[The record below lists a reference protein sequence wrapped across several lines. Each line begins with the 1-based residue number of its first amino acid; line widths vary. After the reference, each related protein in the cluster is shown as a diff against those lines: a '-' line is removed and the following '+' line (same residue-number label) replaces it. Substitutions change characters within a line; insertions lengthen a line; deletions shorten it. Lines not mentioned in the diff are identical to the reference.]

1 MFALEKIWLYVFVLF
16 FKPFFGATPFPFG
29 TCFVLEMYTNTS
41 RQGVVAWHAS
51 KASVDIYDHIPVDN
65 ITAHIKDP

>member
-16 FKPFFGATPFPFG
+16 LPFFGATTFPFG
-29 TCFVLEMYTNTS
+29 THFVLEMYKNTS
-41 RQGVVAWHAS
+41 RQGVVARHAS
-51 KASVDIYDHIPVDN
+51 KASVDIYDHIPEDN

>member
-1 MFALEKIWLYVFVLF
+1 MRPPSPLV
-16 FKPFFGATPFPFG
+16 
-29 TCFVLEMYTNTS
+29 FVLEMYTNTS